1 MADRNTGIT
10 DNKDSMRWLVL
21 ALISVAQLMVVL
33 DASVVNI
40 ALPTAQKALHISN
53 ADRQWVVTAYS
64 LTFGGFLLFGGR
76 LSDFIGRKKIFIIGL
91 IGFALAS
98 ALGGS
103 AVDGGM
109 LFAARA
115 IQGVFA
121 AMMTPASLSILALT
135 FTEEKERATAFG
147 IYGAI
152 AGGGAAIG
160 LILGGVL
167 TQYLGWYW
175 CLYINTPIGIIT
187 ALAALPLLKESVA
200 HGDRRYDI
208 IGAISA
214 TAGLG
219 ALVYAFTEAAQDG
232 WSAGITLGMLALAGV
247 LLIVFVVTEIRIN
260 HPLLPMRVVL
270 DRNRG
275 GSFMA
280 SFLAGIGLFAM
291 FLFLTY
297 YLQESLGYSALKTGV
312 AFLPFSI
319 GIILS
324 AGLASKLLS
333 KLNPR
338 ILMVVGFIMTGIG
351 SLYLVRIGLHS
362 NFFTTVFPSEVIMS
376 IGLGLVFVPLT
387 ATSLLNVA
395 EHDAGVASALLNT
408 TQQVGGALGVAL
420 LNTVFTSAVAA
431 FLTTN
436 GKGHTALL
444 NAPIHG
450 YRVAF
455 ACSTVVFVIGMLIVA
470 VLVNAKQIASDP
482 KQSESLI
489 TADIL

>member
-1 MADRNTGIT
+1 MT
-10 DNKDSMRWLVL
+10 DNSVEIIDDNDSRRWLIL
-21 ALISVAQLMVVL
+21 AVVAIAQLMVVL

-53 ADRQWVVTAYS
+53 TDRQWVVTAYS
-64 LTFGGFLLFGGR
+64 LTFGGFLLLGGR
-76 LSDFIGRKKIFIIGL
+76 LSDFIGRKRIFIIGL

-121 AMMTPASLSILALT
+121 AMMTPASLSILSLT
-135 FTEEKERATAFG
+135 FTKEKERATAFG

-208 IGAISA
+208 LGAFSA
-214 TAGLG
+214 TAGLA

-232 WSAGITLGMLALAGV
+232 WTANITLGMLALAGL
-247 LLIVFVVTEIRIN
+247 LLIVFVATELKIN

-275 GSFMA
+275 GSFLA

-312 AFLPFSI
+312 AFLPFSV

-324 AGLASKLLS
+324 AGLASKLLPR
-333 KLNPR
+333 LNPR
-338 ILMVVGFIMTGIG
+338 ILMVAGFIMTGLG
-351 SLYLVRIGLHS
+351 SLELVRVGIHS
-362 NFFTTVFPSEVIMS
+362 NFFTTVFPAEAVMS

-395 EHDAGVASALLNT
+395 EHDAVVASALLNT

-420 LNTVFTSAVAA
+420 LNTIFTSAVAA

-436 GKGHTALL
+436 GKGHSALL

-455 ACSTVVFVIGMLIVA
+455 VCSTVVFVLGTFAVA
-470 VLVNAKQIASDP
+470 FLVNAKKIAPDSEKSDARVP
-482 KQSESLI
+482 
-489 TADIL
+489 AGIL